1 MASEAGPVA
10 WSRSR
15 MVALVAGPALGAL
28 GWIWWH
34 PSVGGG
40 TLSPA
45 GAAVV
50 GMLIWMAIWWATQA
64 VDLAITGLLPIVIFP
79 LAGVAPTEQVLPPYA
94 NDVIFLFA
102 GGCVIAFAIERHGLG
117 ERFTSLVLSHVG
129 HAPGRVIAGFMVA
142 TALVSAWVSNT
153 AATAMM
159 LPLAMAAIAWFA
171 GAQGERGGAG
181 PRPDSA
187 PLQQFQQAVLLA
199 VAYGASIGGAMTLL
213 GSPPN
218 PIAAEWIR
226 ESGSAMSFARWASFG
241 VPLGLS
247 MMACSLLAFRF
258 LFPCRGLLAP
268 ARGAEAFADR
278 PPMTRAAWIALAVF
292 VCAAIAW
299 VAAPLLAP
307 WTGIRLRDGQ
317 IAVAAAI
324 VLLAVPAGRGDAR
337 AVVPW
342 SDIGRLPLGVFL
354 LFGGG
359 LALADAMQ
367 RTGVSD
373 AIAASLTG
381 LGALPEP
388 LLILLVVLAMV
399 FASEIASNTALAA
412 TAVPIVGAMAAGL
425 GVPAERLVIAAALG
439 ASYAFMLP
447 VGTPPNAIV
456 YATGRVPVRSMLRA
470 GLVLNIIAAA
480 IVTAVCLLI
489 V

>member
-1 MASEAGPVA
+1 MLGEAGPQV

-15 MVALVAGPALGAL
+15 AVALVAGPALGAL

-40 TLSPA
+40 GLSPA

-50 GMLIWMAIWWATQA
+50 GMLIWMSIWWATQA
-64 VDLAITGLLPIVIFP
+64 VDLAITGLLPIVAFP

-102 GGCVIAFAIERHGLG
+102 GGCIIAFAIERHGLG
-117 ERFTSLVLSHVG
+117 ERFTSIVLSRVG
-129 HAPGRVIAGFMVA
+129 HRPGRVIAGFMA
-142 TALVSAWVSNT
+142 TTALVSAWVSNT

-159 LPLAMAAIAWFA
+159 LPLAIAAIAWFA
-171 GAQGERGGAG
+171 GAQRPEGGAPPSG
-181 PRPDSA
+181 RDPMR
-187 PLQQFQQAVLLA
+187 QFQQAVLLA

-226 ESGSAMSFARWASFG
+226 ESGGEMTFARWASFG
-241 VPLGLS
+241 VPLGTAML
-247 MMACSLLAFRF
+247 AGSLLAFRF
-258 LFPCRGLLAP
+258 LFPCRGLVAP
-268 ARGAEAFADR
+268 ARDAAAFADR
-278 PPMTRAAWIALAVF
+278 APMTRAAWISLAVF
-292 VCAAIAW
+292 ACAAVAW
-299 VAAPLLAP
+299 VAAPALAT
-307 WTGIRLRDGQ
+307 WTGVRLRDGQ

-324 VLLAVPAGRGDAR
+324 VLLAVPSGRGQAQS
-337 AVVPW
+337 VVPW
-342 SDIGRLPLGVFL
+342 SDMGRLPIGVFL

-373 AIAASLTG
+373 AIAASLAG
-381 LGALPEP
+381 LDAVPGP
-388 LLILLVVLAMV
+388 LLILLVVLVMV
-399 FASEIASNTALAA
+399 FASEIASNTALTA

-425 GVPAERLVIAAALG
+425 GVPPERIVIAAALG

-456 YATGRVPVRSMLRA
+456 YATGRVPVRAMLRA
-470 GLVLNIIAAA
+470 GLVLNIVAAA

>member
-1 MASEAGPVA
+1 MSDAGPQA
-10 WSRSR
+10 WSRPR
-15 MVALVAGPALGAL
+15 LAALVAGPALGAL
-28 GWIWWH
+28 GWLWWH
-34 PSVGGG
+34 PGSGAGA
-40 TLSPA
+40 LSPA

-50 GMLIWMAIWWATQA
+50 GMLIWMSIWWATQA
-64 VDLAITGLLPIVIFP
+64 VDLAITGLLPIVVFP
-79 LAGVAPTEQVLPPYA
+79 LAGIAPTEQVLPPYA

-117 ERFTSLVLSHVG
+117 ERFTAMVLSHVG
-129 HAPGRVIAGFMVA
+129 HAPGRVIAGFMVT
-142 TALVSAWVSNT
+142 TAMVSAWVSNT

-171 GAQGERGGAG
+171 GAQEPGDAAGGRGG
-181 PRPDSA
+181 R
-187 PLQQFQQAVLLA
+187 PLQQFQQAVLLS
-199 VAYGASIGGAMTLL
+199 VAYGASIGGVMTLL

-226 ESGSAMSFARWASFG
+226 ESGGTMSFARWASFG
-241 VPLGLS
+241 VPVGLA
-247 MMACSLLAFRF
+247 MVAASLIAFRF
-258 LFPCRGLLAP
+258 LFPCKGLRAP
-268 ARGAEAFADR
+268 ARDALAFADR
-278 PPMTRAAWIALAVF
+278 APMTRAAWISLGVF
-292 VCAAIAW
+292 CCAAVAW
-299 VAAPLLAP
+299 VAAPLVAP

-317 IAVAAAI
+317 IAIASAI
-324 VLLAVPAGRGDAR
+324 VLLAVPAGRGTPH

-342 SDIGRLPLGVFL
+342 SDIGKLPLGVFL

-373 AIAASLTG
+373 AIAASLSG
-381 LGALPEP
+381 LDALPAP
-388 LLILLVVLAMV
+388 ALILLVVLVLV

-412 TAVPIVGAMAAGL
+412 TAVPIVGAMAGGL
-425 GVPAERLVIAAALG
+425 GVPSDRLVVAAALG

-456 YATGRVPVRSMLRA
+456 YATGRVPVRAMLRA
-470 GLVLNIIAAA
+470 GCVLNIIAAA
-480 IVTAVCLLI
+480 VITAVCLLL

>member
-1 MASEAGPVA
+1 MRDAGPER

-15 MVALVAGPALGAL
+15 IAALAGGPALGLVGWAWCEPSL
-28 GWIWWH
+28 G
-34 PSVGGG
+34 GAGA
-40 TLSPA
+40 LSPA
-45 GAAVV
+45 GAATV
-50 GMLIWMAIWWATQA
+50 GMLVWMAVWWATQA
-64 VDLAITGLLPIVIFP
+64 VDLAITGLLPVVVFP
-79 LAGVAPTEQVLPPYA
+79 LAGIAPTEQVLPPYA

-102 GGCVIAFAIERHGLG
+102 GGCVMAFAIERHGLG
-117 ERFTSLVLSHVG
+117 ERFTSMVLSRIG
-129 HAPGRVIAGFMVA
+129 HAPQRVVAGFMVT

-171 GAQGERGGAG
+171 GAQGVADGVDGSGR
-181 PRPDSA
+181 RPM
-187 PLQQFQQAVLLA
+187 QQFQQAVLLA
-199 VAYGASIGGAMTLL
+199 VAYGASIGGAMTIL

-226 ESGSAMSFARWASFG
+226 ESGGEMSFARWASFG
-241 VPLGLS
+241 VPLGVA
-247 MMACSLLAFRF
+247 MMAGALVAFRF
-258 LFPCRGLLAP
+258 LFPCRGLRAP
-268 ARGAEAFADR
+268 VQDATAFANR
-278 PPMTRAAWIALAVF
+278 APMTRAAWITLAVF
-292 VCAAIAW
+292 ACAATAW
-299 VAAPLLAP
+299 VAAPLVAP
-307 WTGIRLRDGQ
+307 WTGLRLRDGQ

-324 VLLAVPAGRGDAR
+324 VLLAVPEGRGQAK
-337 AVVPW
+337 AIVPW

-381 LGALPEP
+381 LSAMPEP
-388 LLILLVVLAMV
+388 LLILLVVLVMV

-425 GVPAERLVIAAALG
+425 GVPSERLVIAAALG

-456 YATGRVPVRSMLRA
+456 YATGCVPVRSMLRA

>member
-1 MASEAGPVA
+1 MSDAGPHE
-10 WSRSR
+10 WTRSR
-15 MVALVAGPALGAL
+15 AVALVAGPALGAL

-34 PSVGGG
+34 PSAGGSD
-40 TLSPA
+40 LSPA

-50 GMLIWMAIWWATQA
+50 GMLIWMSIWWATQA
-64 VDLAITGLLPIVIFP
+64 VNLAITGLLPIVVFP

-117 ERFTSLVLSHVG
+117 ERFTSMVLSRVG
-129 HAPGRVIAGFMVA
+129 HAPGRVIAGFMVT

-171 GAQGERGGAG
+171 AAQPAEGENG
-181 PRPDSA
+181 PTVDRRPMR
-187 PLQQFQQAVLLA
+187 QFQQAVLLA

-226 ESGSAMSFARWASFG
+226 ESGGSMTFAKWASFG

-247 MMACSLLAFRF
+247 MIAASLIAFRI
-258 LFPCRGLLAP
+258 LFPCTGLRAP
-268 ARGAEAFADR
+268 ARDAAAFAER
-278 PPMTRAAWIALAVF
+278 APMTRAAWISLAVF
-292 VCAAIAW
+292 ACAAVAW
-299 VAAPLLAP
+299 VASPLLAP
-307 WTGIRLRDGQ
+307 WTGVRLRDGQ
-317 IAVAAAI
+317 IAVAAAV
-324 VLLAVPAGRGDAR
+324 VLLAVPAGRGTA
-337 AVVPW
+337 ATVVPW

-381 LGALPEP
+381 LGTLSPP
-388 LLILLVVLAMV
+388 LLILIVVLVLV
-399 FASEIASNTALAA
+399 FASEIASNTALTA

-456 YATGRVPVRSMLRA
+456 YATGCVPVRSMLRA

-480 IVTAVCLLI
+480 MVTVVCLLL

>member
-1 MASEAGPVA
+1 MSDAGPPE

-15 MVALVAGPALGAL
+15 AVALVAGPALGAL
-28 GWIWWH
+28 GWLWWH
-34 PSVGGG
+34 PSVGGSD
-40 TLSPA
+40 LSPA

-50 GMLIWMAIWWATQA
+50 GMLIWMSIWWATQA

-79 LAGVAPTEQVLPPYA
+79 LAGIAPTEQVLPPYA

-117 ERFTSLVLSHVG
+117 ERFTSLVLSRVG
-129 HAPGRVIAGFMVA
+129 HAPRRVIAGFMVT

-171 GAQGERGGAG
+171 GAQGDGGVAG
-181 PRPDSA
+181 VGPGRRPM
-187 PLQQFQQAVLLA
+187 QQFQQAVLLA

-226 ESGSAMSFARWASFG
+226 ESGGSMTFARWATFG
-241 VPLGLS
+241 VPLGIA
-247 MMACSLLAFRF
+247 MMAGSLLAFRF
-258 LFPCRGLLAP
+258 LFPCRGLEVPLRDA
-268 ARGAEAFADR
+268 AAFADR
-278 PPMTRAAWIALAVF
+278 APMTRAAWITLAVF
-292 VCAAIAW
+292 AFAASAW

-307 WTGIRLRDGQ
+307 WTGVRLRDGQ

-324 VLLAVPAGRGDAR
+324 VLLAVPAGRGQAQP
-337 AVVPW
+337 VVPW
-342 SDIGRLPLGVFL
+342 PELGRLPLGVFL

-373 AIAASLTG
+373 AIAVSLSG
-381 LGALPEP
+381 LSSMPEP
-388 LLILLVVLAMV
+388 LLILLVVLVMV
-399 FASEIASNTALAA
+399 FASEIASNTALTA

-456 YATGRVPVRSMLRA
+456 YATGRVPVRSMIRA
-470 GLVLNIIAAA
+470 GLALNIIAAV
-480 IVTAVCLLI
+480 IVTAVCLLL

>member
-1 MASEAGPVA
+1 MDASGPQR

-15 MVALVAGPALGAL
+15 IAAAVAGPALGAL
-28 GWIWWH
+28 GWMWCH
-34 PSVGGG
+34 PSLGGAG
-40 TLSPA
+40 GLSPA
-45 GAAVV
+45 GAATV
-50 GMLIWMAIWWATQA
+50 GMLVWMAVWWATQA
-64 VDLAITGLLPIVIFP
+64 VDLAITGLLPVVAFP
-79 LAGVAPTEQVLPPYA
+79 LTGIAPTEQVLPPYA

-117 ERFTSLVLSHVG
+117 ERFTMLVLSRVG
-129 HAPGRVIAGFMVA
+129 HAPGRVIAGFMVT
-142 TALVSAWVSNT
+142 TAAVSAWVSNT

-171 GAQGERGGAG
+171 GAQGAGDGGSSSG
-181 PRPDSA
+181 RRPM
-187 PLQQFQQAVLLA
+187 LQFQHAVLLA

-226 ESGSAMSFARWASFG
+226 ESGGAMSFARWASFG
-241 VPLGLS
+241 VPLGI
-247 MMACSLLAFRF
+247 MMIAGALLAFRF
-258 LFPCRGLLAP
+258 LFPCAELRIP
-268 ARGAEAFADR
+268 VRDAEAFASR
-278 PPMTRAAWIALAVF
+278 ARMSRAAWITLVVF
-292 VCAAIAW
+292 ACAATAW
-299 VAAPLLAP
+299 IVAPLIAP
-307 WTGIRLRDGQ
+307 WAGMRLRDGQ

-324 VLLAVPAGRGDAR
+324 VLLACPARRGDAQ
-337 AVVPW
+337 AIVPW

-367 RTGVSD
+367 RNGVSD

-381 LGALPEP
+381 LSALPEP
-388 LLILLVVLAMV
+388 LLILLVVLV
-399 FASEIASNTALAA
+399 LIFASEIASNTALAA

-456 YATGRVPVRSMLRA
+456 YATGGVPVRSMLRA
-470 GLVLNIIAAA
+470 GLVLNVIAAV